1 MREKT
6 VLSDSDIKK
15 LLDYLDSDE
24 KHVTEACVLALA
36 IYSGCRISELIQF
49 NIDTINEDTTAYGN
63 MFLETTHKIRTKGA
77 GKQGKM
83 LNKYI
88 IKDLFLPYYHKYLE
102 KRKEI
107 VKRTK
112 TDSNNLF
119 LQNNGKPVKL
129 STLRSWTKS
138 WNLFLGEDLYFH
150 ALRHYFVTAL
160 TKKGLSDELI
170 ISIVGWSSA
179 DMKKIYT
186 DIDDKDRNWD
196 KDLNKLESFIKE
208 FKED

>member
-1 MREKT
+1 MS
-6 VLSDSDIKK
+6 LSRLFSSPKSYKI
-15 LLDYLDSDE
+15 
-24 KHVTEACVLALA
+24 VLAIL
-36 IYSGCRISELIQF
+36 SKLISKL
-49 NIDTINEDTTAYGN
+49 TT
-63 MFLETTHKIRTKGA
+63 TK
-77 GKQGKM
+77 
-83 LNKYI
+83 
-88 IKDLFLPYYHKYLE
+88 E
-102 KRKEI
+102 REEI

-112 TDSNNLF
+112 TDSKSLF
-119 LQNNGKPVKL
+119 LQNTGKPVKL

>member
-1 MREKT
+1 
-6 VLSDSDIKK
+6 
-15 LLDYLDSDE
+15 
-24 KHVTEACVLALA
+24 
-36 IYSGCRISELIQF
+36 
-49 NIDTINEDTTAYGN
+49 
-63 MFLETTHKIRTKGA
+63 
-77 GKQGKM
+77 M

-88 IKDLFLPYYHKYLE
+88 IKDLFLPYYHKYLK
-102 KRKEI
+102 KREEI

-112 TDSNNLF
+112 TDSKSLF

-129 STLRSWTKS
+129 STLRSWVER